1 MNRYL
6 MAFKKIFSETFNL
19 PETTIVDA
27 LVLSEIP
34 AWDSLAHMMLIVRL
48 EETYGFQFSGDEIA
62 DLQSVGDVRQALK
75 AHGVNI

>member
-6 MAFKKIFSETFNL
+6 MAFNKIFSETFNL
-19 PETTIVDA
+19 PEADIVDA

-75 AHGVNI
+75 AHGVNV